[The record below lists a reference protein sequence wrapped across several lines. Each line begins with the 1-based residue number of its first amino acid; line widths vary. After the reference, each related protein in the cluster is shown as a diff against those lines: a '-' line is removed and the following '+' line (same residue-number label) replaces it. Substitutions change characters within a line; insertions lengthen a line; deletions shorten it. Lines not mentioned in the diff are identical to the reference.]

1 MLLKG
6 INDQSRE
13 DIPDYNYLSRV
24 DKKHMDVE
32 NKRKSMNDPNPYGF
46 NLNSKKN

>member
-6 INDQSRE
+6 INDESRE

-24 DKKHMDVE
+24 EKKYTEGE

-46 NLNSKKN
+46 NYNSKKN